1 MLLMPRIQRRHI
13 DRLKSS
19 RSIRVHETE
28 PVRATDPNVRPQYTE
43 RRVVKERRQRNVPV
57 AYDRRRQ
64 DRRNAR
70 KALRPEIRAML
81 ENAGDSHPANR
92 SRGGVFIDEDV

>member
-19 RSIRVHETE
+19 RSIRVYETE
-28 PVRATDPNVRPQYTE
+28 RTHPIERQPRPQYSE
-43 RRVVKERRQRNVPV
+43 RRIVRERRQREEPV
-57 AYDRRRQ
+57 ALDRRRQ

-70 KALRPEIRAML
+70 QALRPEIRAML
-81 ENAGDSHPANR
+81 ENAGDRNSAATQ
-92 SRGGVFIDEDV
+92 RGGVYIDEDV

>member
-19 RSIRVHETE
+19 RSIRVYESERIHPIERQ
-28 PVRATDPNVRPQYTE
+28 PKPQYSE
-43 RRVVKERRQRNVPV
+43 RRLVRERRQQDQPV
-57 AYDRRRQ
+57 SVERRRQ

-70 KALRPEIRAML
+70 LQLRPEVRTLL
-81 ENAGDSHPANR
+81 ENAGNQAAAGSGR
-92 SRGGVFIDEDV
+92 TGVYIDEDV